1 MNDSYIISKMNE
13 YMFQLNERLGKWLNK
28 RLPQIT
34 ANWWDELVLNNL
46 STLQKE
52 KVLNSYVQELS
63 GLDLA
68 SLLRVFDRNWFVI
81 TSSFFVNNKERRN
94 IHNMQDVRNSWAHI
108 TPKEITKKK
117 VSEDVETIIALMQA
131 FDATMKDTRDME
143 NFIFDIEDD
152 KDIQIR

>member
-52 KVLNSYVQELS
+52 KVLNSNVQELS

-94 IHNMQDVRNSWAHI
+94 IHKMQDVRNSWAHI

-117 VSEDVETIIALMQA
+117 VIEDVETIIALMQA

-143 NFIFDIEDD
+143 NFILTSKMI
-152 KDIQIR
+152 KTYR

>member
-1 MNDSYIISKMNE
+1 
-13 YMFQLNERLGKWLNK
+13 MFQLNERLGKWLNK

-52 KVLNSYVQELS
+52 KVLNSNVQELS

-81 TSSFFVNNKERRN
+81 TSSWIVDRGRLSSVCISVKG
-94 IHNMQDVRNSWAHI
+94 I
-108 TPKEITKKK
+108 
-117 VSEDVETIIALMQA
+117 L
-131 FDATMKDTRDME
+131 
-143 NFIFDIEDD
+143 
-152 KDIQIR
+152 